1 MSYRIRTIIWLSI
14 SAFAT
19 LLEQV
24 FSPESLLAE
33 LILHATQVVGLVGAY
48 LMIHLGLK
56 SLEECKT
63 VLVSFSKGD
72 LRATVA
78 NADAQGNEVQQL
90 ALEVNKVGISLAE
103 VVGELRGAESS
114 LRSAV
119 GSFENTQSKVS
130 QGAQQILQLSGVV
143 TENAKDTAKSIEAV
157 NHSTHSMSEAVIAV
171 SAAME
176 EMVATS
182 SEIERRCE
190 EENRVVQKSQAEA
203 AQADSA
209 MKDLQ
214 DLVSKIGAI
223 TQVIEDIASQTNLLA
238 LNATIEA
245 AGAGEA
251 GKGFTVVANEVKQLS
266 RQTAQATGDIR
277 GQVEQIQRVAQN
289 VSQRIS
295 QVAKIIIEIQSSSS
309 GTLNAVQE
317 QRNAIQDVSRNL
329 ADASQSAGV
338 ITNSFQQVSNAAHQT
353 AQSIATV
360 YTEADSAGTQIQK
373 SAEDASLIVKTTQR
387 LAAIVGFFKSK
398 ALQFRLTPDLYT
410 HVGNVDPQHQRLFDL
425 INELSQGVADGKGPD
440 ALAKVCDGLLEYTKI
455 HFREEEDMLEKI
467 HYAELE
473 PHKALHRKF
482 EARVKQARDDIA
494 SGKGMVASEVIRFL
508 ADWLSTHI
516 AKVDQRY
523 VSSAK
528 KGGF

>member
-1 MSYRIRTIIWLSI
+1 MNYRTKALLGLGLT
-14 SAFAT
+14 AFAT
-19 LLEQV
+19 LISFIASIESTGLQV
-24 FSPESLLAE
+24 LLMIMQFA
-33 LILHATQVVGLVGAY
+33 GLVIAFFQ
-48 LMIHLGLK
+48 IHLGLNGLEQCK
-56 SLEECKT
+56 S
-63 VLVSFSKGD
+63 VLAAYSKGD
-72 LRATVA
+72 LRATVTD
-78 NADAQGNEVQQL
+78 ADSSGNEVQQL

-103 VVGELRGAESS
+103 VVGELRGADSS

-119 GSFENTQSKVS
+119 GSFENTQGKVS
-130 QGAQQILQLSGVV
+130 HGAQQILQLSSVV
-143 TENAKDTAKSIEAV
+143 TENAKGTAKSIESV
-157 NHSTHSMSEAVIAV
+157 NHSTLTMSEAVIGV

-182 SEIERRCE
+182 TEIERRCE
-190 EENRVVQKSQAEA
+190 EENMVVKKSQAEA

-309 GTLNAVQE
+309 GTLDAVQE

-329 ADASQSAGV
+329 ADASNSATS
-338 ITNSFQQVSNAAHQT
+338 ITASFQQISQSAQQT
-353 AQSIATV
+353 AQSIANV
-360 YTEADSAGTQIQK
+360 HSEADSAGQQIQK
-373 SAEDASLIVKTTQR
+373 SAEDAALIAKTAQR

-425 INELSQGVADGKGPD
+425 INELSQGVSDGKGPD
-440 ALAKVCDGLLEYTKI
+440 ALTKVCDGLLDYTKI
-455 HFREEEDMLEKI
+455 HFRDEEEMFAKF
-467 HYAELE
+467 HYDELE

-508 ADWLSTHI
+508 ADWLSSHI

-523 VSSAK
+523 VSNAK
-528 KGGF
+528 KAGF